1 LTTNGR
7 VIKININLFLKPL
20 PPAGRLCPPDPP
32 LKINVVVFLR
42 FVVDGNDDGVQDSHE
57 QMMQMFQAALEEEE
71 KLNAN
76 VEKVLDVDKEED
88 DLSIAEVMAQIRDR
102 ENPTN
107 WLVVHPIPEYRR
119 FSRAVSRSAS
129 AANTPRRT
137 PRTASTRK
145 FNFA

>member
-1 LTTNGR
+1 MLRPFNASVTLNHIEDIT
-7 VIKININLFLKPL
+7 VENIITRCRN
-20 PPAGRLCPPDPP
+20 
-32 LKINVVVFLR
+32 I
-42 FVVDGNDDGVQDSHE
+42 FVVDGDDDGVQDSNE
-57 QMMQMFQAALEEEE
+57 EMMAAFQAALEEEE

-88 DLSIAEVMAQIRDR
+88 DLSIDEVMAQIRDR

-137 PRTASTRK
+137 SRTASTRK